1 MHKARSTVSEG
12 CHGERVRFG
21 LFQPPGQGQ
30 GKGGA
35 CAREFLVSDVYAPR
49 AHGDTHLRPAPHQA
63 AIPSAR
69 HRAAARSGGAPAA
82 LSPQPWVP
90 PAAASLPWRRR
101 QPRACRGSAAGHLA
115 CTRLS
120 DSGCFSRV
128 LRGASEEGV
137 QSTSLVANGL
147 CGEGKETR
155 RRAGTSFPPGEGGK
169 ACVAC
174 LHRTRAHRERVLD
187 RQRRYATA
195 LPAANC
201 TELSACDS
209 ADSRTARCQD
219 VLRLVKQEQQERAE
233 MLARYHNDPRAC
245 LIKRMGPGGGDVA
258 GEAERLASVPAAGP
272 QRPPSPTSFVTEF
285 ERVASGGS
293 QQEAA
298 VGMDPAHQVR
308 TVGVRTERRLCPPH

>member
-1 MHKARSTVSEG
+1 MVHKARSTVSEG

-137 QSTSLVANGL
+137 QSTSLIRCSKTVYAGNQGSGGQGPSSL
-147 CGEGKETR
+147 PVREGRHAWHAFTAHEHIGKEFWIDS
-155 RRAGTSFPPGEGGK
+155 AGMPPLFP
-169 ACVAC
+169 
-174 LHRTRAHRERVLD
+174 L
-187 RQRRYATA
+187 QTA
-195 LPAANC
+195 L
-201 TELSACDS
+201 SS
-209 ADSRTARCQD
+209 
-219 VLRLVKQEQQERAE
+219 
-233 MLARYHNDPRAC
+233 
-245 LIKRMGPGGGDVA
+245 
-258 GEAERLASVPAAGP
+258 RLATLQTHA
-272 QRPPSPTSFVTEF
+272 RPD
-285 ERVASGGS
+285 A
-293 QQEAA
+293 
-298 VGMDPAHQVR
+298 R
-308 TVGVRTERRLCPPH
+308 TCSDW

>member
-1 MHKARSTVSEG
+1 MTTPSRFVSRHIFQSMCAKWKLRAFVASSCCSSRRNTPAASDSVASPPVRAAMVHKARSTVSEG

-35 CAREFLVSDVYAPR
+35 CAREFLVSDAYAPR

-137 QSTSLVANGL
+137 QSTSLI
-147 CGEGKETR
+147 
-155 RRAGTSFPPGEGGK
+155 
-169 ACVAC
+169 
-174 LHRTRAHRERVLD
+174 
-187 RQRRYATA
+187 
-195 LPAANC
+195 
-201 TELSACDS
+201 
-209 ADSRTARCQD
+209 
-219 VLRLVKQEQQERAE
+219 LVKRFMRE
-233 MLARYHNDPRAC
+233 
-245 LIKRMGPGGGDVA
+245 IK
-258 GEAERLASVPAAGP
+258 EAEGRDLL
-272 QRPPSPTSFVTEF
+272 PS
-285 ERVASGGS
+285 R
-293 QQEAA
+293 
-298 VGMDPAHQVR
+298 
-308 TVGVRTERRLCPPH
+308 